1 MKKCRLHFTGP
12 SIALTFLLL
21 SFLLLKTT
29 AYSQLANSTLV
40 KGVVQNMKDEPLSDV
55 SIVIKNAK
63 TNFTAGTVS
72 NSNGS
77 FQFSGIPSGGPYTFT
92 ITAVGYDAQVLSGYN
107 LKIETS
113 LTLLV
118 KLVPSVVSMESVV
131 VVGYGSLKRKDLTGS
146 VGSVSSKDFKDLG
159 ISRIDQSIAGRVAGV
174 QVKSTSGE
182 PGAAPQIR
190 IRGVGSI
197 SAGVSP
203 LYVVDGFPVDNIQ
216 TLNPNDIQNIDIL
229 KDASATAIYGSRGSN
244 GVVIINTVR
253 GKAGKSTL
261 GFDTYYGMQQVSK
274 IPEMKNS
281 VQQAQWWLD
290 GMRNKNIDDGKPV
303 TGSPDTWAQNVP
315 RIILDILEGKN
326 TTDVE
331 PLESILIDAPQKM
344 YALSASGGTES
355 VRYAL
360 SGEFLQQDG
369 IVINSGFER
378 YSVRANID
386 AKLTERLSLKLNL
399 NPSFTDQRA
408 LPSTGVCCLGAGVVA
423 AALNI
428 LPHRPMLDDQGNYF
442 NYDGLADMA
451 AVYNP
456 LAVAQETKVS
466 NKMDRLLANLNA
478 EYEIT
483 KDLKFNILL
492 GGSVV
497 NTKGMLF
504 KPQRAYFFNDLAFG
518 SDNSSKITNWLSE
531 YTLNYNKSL
540 GKHNITGLVGYTVQ
554 KENGESNSLSSNRF
568 PNNLVPTLSA
578 VSNLITAGTSNQYQ
592 WTLLSYLARAN
603 YNYDSKYYVTA
614 SIRTDGSSRFGSEN
628 KYGLFPSFALAWR
641 VTNEKFL
648 KNVTFLNELKIRT
661 SYGQTGSNNIGN
673 YDQFATLNYD
683 NYTLGNAAF
692 SGTAPGRLGNPFLTW
707 EKQSSVNVGID
718 ASIFKRRVNITVD
731 HFNSR
736 NTDLLLNVNIPN
748 VTGFSTALQNIGE
761 VKNTGWEFVL
771 NTVNINGKI
780 INWSTDFNLSAY
792 RNEVVKL
799 GPQGDPIY
807 VGNNITKIGQ
817 PIGMFFGF
825 LTDGIFKN
833 AAELSA
839 GPIFNPGAADR
850 SRVGDIRFKDIS
862 GPAGKPD
869 GIINNFDNTIM
880 GSPYPDFYYGITNRV
895 SYKDI
900 MLSFTVQGSDGS
912 QIYALSRD
920 GGYSG
925 RARVR
930 GYAFSNNYW
939 KSEAEPGDGVTPRP
953 NDTPKGGFRLPNQK
967 YLDNGTYLRVN
978 NITLSYNFP
987 NTWAKKMKLSSLRIY
1002 ANALNPF
1009 LFTKNTAFNPDVS
1022 TNDNP
1027 LSPGLESNDYPLP
1040 KGIIFGLNVKF

>member
-1 MKKCRLHFTGP
+1 MRFNQIKLRVYCL
-12 SIALTFLLL
+12 ALL
-21 SFLLLKTT
+21 SIFCTL
-29 AYSQLANSTLV
+29 NSSEIIAQEKNSVVRGLV
-40 KGVVQNMKDEPLSDV
+40 QSSNNVPIAGVS
-55 SIVIKNAK
+55 VIIRNTKN
-63 TNFTAGTVS
+63 NFTSGVS
-72 NSNGS
+72 TDLSGS
-77 FQFSGIPSGGPYTFT
+77 FSFARIPSGGPYSF
-92 ITAVGYDAQVLSGYN
+92 IFSAVGYESQTLSGYTV
-107 LKIETS
+107 KEGITVS
-113 LTLLV
+113 LMV
-118 KLVPSVVSMESVV
+118 KMKDSVASLEQVV
-131 VVGYGSLKRKDLTGS
+131 VVGYGTQKRKDLTGS
-146 VGSVSSKDFKDLG
+146 VGSVASKDFRDLG
-159 ISRIDQSIAGRVAGV
+159 ISRIDQGIAGRVAGV
-174 QVKSTSGE
+174 QVKSATGE

-203 LYVVDGFPVDNIQ
+203 LYVVDGFPLDNIQ
-216 TLNPNDIQNIDIL
+216 SLNPNDIQSMDIL

-253 GKAGKSTL
+253 GKAGKPTL
-261 GFDTYYGMQQVSK
+261 GLDTYYGMQRVSK
-274 IPEMKNS
+274 IPKMKNS
-281 VQQAQWWLD
+281 VQQANWWLD
-290 GMRNKNIDDGKPV
+290 GMRNKNMDDGNPV
-303 TGSPDTWAQNVP
+303 TGSPDTWKASVP
-315 RIILDILEGKN
+315 QVILDILSGKN
-326 TTDVE
+326 TTDIE
-331 PLESILIDAPQKM
+331 PLESILVDAPQKM
-344 YALSASGGTES
+344 YALSASGGSES

-360 SGEFLQQDG
+360 SGEYLQQDG
-369 IVINSGFER
+369 IVTNSGFER

-386 AKLTERLSLKLNL
+386 AKLSEKLTLKLNL
-399 NPSFTDQRA
+399 NPSFTDQRV
-408 LPSTGVCCLGAGVVA
+408 LPSTGVCCLGSGVVA

-428 LPHRPMLDDQGNYF
+428 LPFRPMLDDKGNYF
-442 NYDGLADMA
+442 NYDGLGDMA

-456 LAVAQETKVS
+456 LAAAEETKVS
-466 NKMDRLLANLNA
+466 NKMDRLLGNLNA
-478 EYEIT
+478 EYQVT

-504 KPQRAYFFNDLAFG
+504 KPQRPYFFNDLAFG
-518 SDNSSKITNWLSE
+518 SDNSSKISNWLTE

-540 GKHNITGLVGYTVQ
+540 GKHNITGLVGYSVQ
-554 KENGESNSLSSNRF
+554 KENGESNLVSSNRF

-578 VSNLITAGTSNQYQ
+578 VSNLITAGTSNQYE
-592 WTLLSYLARAN
+592 WSLISYLARAN
-603 YNYDSKYYVTA
+603 YNYNSKYYLTA

-641 VTNEKFL
+641 VTGEEFL
-648 KNVTFLNELKIRT
+648 KNITFLNELKIRT

-673 YDQFATLNYD
+673 YDQFATLDYV

-707 EKQSSVNVGID
+707 EKQASVNVGID
-718 ASIFKRRVNITVD
+718 ASLFKRRVNITVD

-771 NTVNINGKI
+771 NTVNILGNTF
-780 INWSTDFNLSAY
+780 NWSTDFNLSIY

-807 VGNNITKIGQ
+807 LGNNITKIGQ
-817 PIGMFFGF
+817 PIGMFYGF

-839 GPIFNPGAADR
+839 GPIFNPGASDR

-895 SYKDI
+895 SYKDF

-987 NTWAKKMKLSSLRIY
+987 ATWAKKMKLNGLRIY

-1009 LFTKNTAFNPDVS
+1009 LITKNTAFNPDVS
-1022 TNDNP
+1022 MSDSP